1 MFHVEHLLLLFF
13 TIISKNATINS
24 LFHVNGTKTAVNFR
38 RKIRNVLNRYRDSA
52 YFSAVW
58 KQQKVQMGYYG

>member
-24 LFHVNGTKTAVNFR
+24 LFHVKGTKNG
-38 RKIRNVLNRYRDSA
+38 
-52 YFSAVW
+52 